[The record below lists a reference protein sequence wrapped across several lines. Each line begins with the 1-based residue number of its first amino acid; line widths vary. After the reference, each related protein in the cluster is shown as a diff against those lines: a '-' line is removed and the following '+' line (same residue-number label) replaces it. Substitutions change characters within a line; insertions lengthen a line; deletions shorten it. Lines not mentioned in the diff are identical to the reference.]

1 MAFDAKGYMASWQG
15 FREMNTRAWAARE
28 AVNNYC
34 CGAGPHTAGEV
45 RVMPCGGDSNL
56 ILCRSCWYAELAYRI
71 DRHKEQ
77 AGTGLKTALPAWET
91 AKVYDAGE

>member
-28 AVNNYC
+28 AVNNDC
-34 CGAGPHTAGEV
+34 CGNGPHTAGEV
-45 RVMPCGGDSNL
+45 RVMPAGGDSNL
-56 ILCRSCWYAELAYRI
+56 ILCCACWQRELSYR
-71 DRHKEQ
+71 RERNRTL
-77 AGTGLKTALPAWET
+77 GTFAQYNLPAWET